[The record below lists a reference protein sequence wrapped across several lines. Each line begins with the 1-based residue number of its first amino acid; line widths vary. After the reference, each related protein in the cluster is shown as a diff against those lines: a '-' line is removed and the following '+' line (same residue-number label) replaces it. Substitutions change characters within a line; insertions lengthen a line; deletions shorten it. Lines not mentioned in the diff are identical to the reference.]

1 MASRRTLKKTIDYV
15 VGDIL
20 TECIITY
27 NYVPGIDADKVLA
40 VMNEATRIDS
50 EFIKRISHT
59 EPGQAKQYYKVL
71 RQEFD
76 ERICAVIEKM
86 ADLKQK

>member
-20 TECIITY
+20 TECIVCY
-27 NYVPGIDADKVLA
+27 NYIPGVDAEKVLA
-40 VMNEATRIDS
+40 VMNEVTRIDS

-59 EPGQAKQYYKVL
+59 EPGQAKMYYREL
-71 RQEFD
+71 RKEFG
-76 ERICAVIEKM
+76 EKISAAIEKM
-86 ADLKQK
+86 ADMKKK